1 MHQQDDH
8 DIQYKIKLNTWKKIM
23 GIVFRSKKHITLLL
37 TYASMIAILDVIIPL
52 LNRYAIDTFFVAND
66 YATWPYF
73 VIVNIVFAA
82 MFGLVIWGFIY
93 EAGMIEAET
102 SYELRRQAFKN
113 LQRLSF
119 SYFDKTPQGWV
130 MARMTSDA
138 RRLSLII
145 SWGLVDFVWAFL
157 SMILIVTVLFIT
169 NARLALIVMFIVPV
183 MLIIAYLFRK
193 LILKQH
199 RRARK
204 YNSQLTAQYSEGFLG
219 AKTTK
224 SLVIEEQNYLE
235 FSETA
240 HLLKKYSIRAVLSS
254 ALFSSIMLIL
264 AYVAVGLTMYQG
276 GMAVLSDNLDIIIT
290 VGTLQMFLAY
300 TVNFFE
306 PVMAFSRILSDFQNA
321 QASAER
327 IVGLIETEP
336 ELFDDKEVEEKYGTL
351 FNDKLENW
359 EALHGDVTFEDVS
372 FYYNDNE
379 IILDQFNLEVK
390 AGQSVALV
398 GHTGSGKT
406 TIINLISRFYEP
418 KSGRILIDGVDYK
431 KRSMHWVHKRL
442 GYVLQSPHLFSTTV
456 MENIRY
462 GKLDATDEEVMY
474 AAQMIGAE
482 TFIHKL
488 DKGYQT
494 FVGEGGNLLS
504 VGQKQLISFARA
516 ILADPRILILD
527 EATSS
532 IDSES
537 EVMIQRATN
546 QLLHGRTSFIVAHRL
561 STIVHADLIIM
572 LDMGK
577 IIEMGTH
584 QALVDKKG
592 AYFELY
598 RNQFFKEKEAH
609 IESLI

>member
-1 MHQQDDH
+1 MQQDNQ
-8 DIQYKIKLNTWKKIM
+8 DIQYKVQLKTWKKII
-23 GIVFRSKKHITLLL
+23 GIVFKSKKHIIRLLI
-37 TYASMIAILDVIIPL
+37 YASFIAVLDVAIPL
-52 LNRYAIDTFFVAND
+52 LNRYAIDTFFVGGQ
-66 YATWPYF
+66 YETWPIF
-73 VIVNIVFAA
+73 VGVNILLAA
-82 MFGLVIWGFIY
+82 LFGLTIWGFIY
-93 EAGMIEAET
+93 EAGIIEAET

-113 LQRLSF
+113 LQKLSF

-145 SWGLVDFVWAFL
+145 SWGLVDLVWAFS

-169 NARLALIVMFIVPV
+169 NAKLALIVTAILPI
-183 MLIIAYLFRK
+183 MLVIAYFFRK

-199 RRARK
+199 RSARK
-204 YNSQLTAQYSEGFLG
+204 HNSQLTAQYSEGFLG

-235 FSETA
+235 FAETA
-240 HLLKKYSIRAVLSS
+240 HLLKKASVKAVISS
-254 ALFSSIMLIL
+254 ALFSSIMLVL
-264 AYVAVGLTMYQG
+264 AYLAVALTMYRG
-276 GMAVLSDNLDIIIT
+276 SLAVLSDNLDIIIT

-300 TVNFFE
+300 TVNFFD
-306 PVMAFSRILSDFQNA
+306 PVMSFSRFFSDFQNA

-327 IVGLIETEP
+327 IVGLIETQP
-336 ELFDDKEVEEKYGTL
+336 ELTDTEEVIEKYGTL
-351 FNDKLENW
+351 FEDKLENW
-359 EALHGDVTFEDVS
+359 EDLKGDVEFRDVTF
-372 FYYNDNE
+372 YYNENE
-379 IILDQFNLEVK
+379 VILDRFNLKIK

-406 TIINLISRFYEP
+406 TLINLLSRFYEP
-418 KSGRILIDGVDYK
+418 ISGKILIDDNDYK
-431 KRSMHWVHKRL
+431 NRSMHWVHKRL

-462 GKLDATDEEVMY
+462 GRLDATDEEVIY
-474 AAQMIGAE
+474 AAKMIGAD
-482 TFIHKL
+482 TFISKL
-488 DKGYQT
+488 DLGYET

-516 ILADPRILILD
+516 VLADPRILILD

-537 EVMIQRATN
+537 EVMIQRATT
-546 QLLHGRTSFIVAHRL
+546 QLLSGRTSFIVAHRL
-561 STIVHADLIIM
+561 STIISADLIIM

-577 IIEMGTH
+577 IVEMGTH
-584 QALVDKKG
+584 EELVTKRG
-592 AYFELY
+592 EYFELY
-598 RNQFFKEKEAH
+598 KNQFFKEKEIR
-609 IESLI
+609 IEEML